1 MATEW
6 TEADIESYVGGSSTA
21 TASAPRQHGIVVGSL
36 LRGIDN
42 LQASLYGAGALV
54 ADAADAIDTREWFLD
69 GYLRNNREAAEN
81 PAEVASFRDIQS
93 ISDGFTYAIEGVME
107 NLPTMVPAMVT
118 GGGAAILAGAGRRAL
133 AAGIGAYAAN
143 WAQEAGGIYGD
154 IKERTGINA
163 PGTAATYGAAAAA
176 LDTASDLIGVGRLIG
191 SAERKAVSAALG
203 SGLAKEVALR
213 AAQRLGKAGAKQFFT
228 EGGTEAIQTAIE
240 EAAVTHED
248 PTVPFWTS
256 QTVDR
261 IVDSAIKGGLSGGAF
276 GVGAQTV
283 NELTAE
289 MAQTRG
295 ALDEANAAL
304 ISAQE
309 ARDSGA
315 SQTASALEDRAIS
328 LSDVLDI
335 PEPPA
340 EEPATTGEPN
350 ATIPVGESASPVLGA
365 QEAGPSGELGL
376 PQVGKGNPEGQ
387 KTPEAQTQEVKPDKI
402 EQILARALDAT
413 NPQGKVFDFVTGVS
427 YAVAHTILR
436 TVRAIYRTG
445 KSVAESIKEAIKQ
458 HRQDNPGVD
467 FDEAALEAKL
477 NDVIQTE
484 MAAVPEAPE
493 QPQTTATPVITAEQA
508 TNPPKLTQALA
519 FIKDPTPQYRT
530 STEKFWNESAA
541 RVINSFEGDLR
552 KALNY
557 VSRPPEMSGMTQDIA
572 IVAASEIAQRAAK
585 VWQSSAN
592 PVERTQ
598 ARQVMRDATNAAKL
612 LASESGQFLRS
623 VQTAAKLFN
632 PGTIV
637 GEYEDLVSKKQEEK
651 VPNPVVQAVVKV
663 VKEKPSEKA
672 KDKLVNEINKL
683 RKKLGPVS
691 WREIFG
697 EARASQI
704 DYARS
709 IFRALTESRAGKDRD
724 ERVKIANQLSEE
736 FWKEVARERAEN
748 AIRELDK
755 LVAVK
760 EPKKL
765 KGAIAGAVPKLI
777 RLANAGVLENE
788 VAREAIA
795 EKLGLKPFSEDTARR
810 LYEEAQ
816 QAQRKPVG
824 AQRDTAIRK
833 VLNIIPQE
841 TSISRIEL
849 LKTAWYGGVL
859 SGLATQSRN
868 FIGSALNLANE
879 FSALTLRSPQD
890 VGRLSMALLRG
901 FRDSATTEFGAIMR
915 GAEPG
920 RLNADVR
927 QASLAA
933 EILANDQSKW
943 KRLLSTYRYVSR
955 FMQAVDS
962 LWYDAATEVK
972 ATFDAAAKGR
982 LAKASDIDEYIQ
994 NELKVTKEDRAR
1006 ARSQAKEE
1014 IDAGLTDKRDL
1025 ERRTIEITRQLRPAD
1040 IQEDANRF
1048 ALYSTFNNDPEGFL
1062 GLIYQ
1067 MVIRARDK
1075 YPVLTALVPFA
1086 RISANATNAFIN
1098 ASPLA
1103 LIRLIGNRPD
1113 AMSLPLIGDKLRYGE
1128 RRLTVEEWQQ
1138 MRARILISGVAT
1150 IGLAALAIS
1159 TKDDKDPWFQITG
1172 SLKTLS
1178 PSRRQQLEEQG
1189 IRPYQVRIGGKGIDY
1204 KLSPLALTLA
1214 AIGNWSDTV
1223 RYGKDDPEAFTQLEA
1238 VLAAGHTIILDQ
1250 SFLSGIGQLL
1260 EKPAN
1265 NQGFFDKFQRFI
1277 AGTAGGFIPTVAKEV
1292 DSWVNP
1298 AVMQAKGFREQMQ
1311 RQIPVARWFLER
1323 PLYNVLGEKVERPR
1337 YPWSWAVK
1345 GDSDDPVWKA
1355 LAEKAAQGV
1364 FVPVVSAA
1372 SKINGVKM
1380 TDQQFNRYQKLV
1392 GDLYR
1397 KKLEK
1402 DLLRFRQMNADQAR
1416 KYFESEFQALRDEAR
1431 ARVR

>member
-6 TEADIESYVGGSSTA
+6 TDADIESYVSGGTT
-21 TASAPRQHGIVVGSL
+21 TASAPRRHGIVVGSL

-42 LQASLYGAGALV
+42 LQSSLYGAGALA

-118 GGGAAILAGAGRRAL
+118 GGGAAILAGAGKRAL

-176 LDTASDLIGVGRLIG
+176 LDTASDLIGVGRLMG

-240 EAAVTHED
+240 EAAVSHED
-248 PTVPFWTS
+248 PTVPFWTP

-283 NELTAE
+283 NELTVE
-289 MAQTRG
+289 RAQTRS

-315 SQTASALEDRAIS
+315 IQTAAALEDRAIS
-328 LSDVLDI
+328 LADVQDI

-350 ATIPVGESASPVLGA
+350 ATIPVGEPASPVLGA

-376 PQVGKGNPEGQ
+376 PQVGEGNAQGQ
-387 KTPEAQTQEVKPDKI
+387 EAPEAQTQEVKPDKI

-484 MAAVPEAPE
+484 MAVAPE
-493 QPQTTATPVITAEQA
+493 PPPKVEPVANPTLED
-508 TNPPKLTQALA
+508 NPPKLSTALD
-519 FIKDPTPQYRT
+519 FIEEPPIHYRT
-530 STEKFWNESAA
+530 ATEKWWRESA
-541 RVINSFEGDLR
+541 RKVIEAFDGNLR
-552 KALNY
+552 RALDY
-557 VSRPPEMSGMTQDIA
+557 VGRTVESKGLPPDIA
-572 IVAASEIAQRAAK
+572 VTAAADIAQRASEIWK
-585 VWQSSAN
+585 NSTN
-592 PVERTQ
+592 PVEQ
-598 ARQVMRDATNAAKL
+598 MQSRQLMRDATEVAKRI
-612 LASESGQFLRS
+612 ASKEGQGLRA

-632 PGTIV
+632 PGTV
-637 GEYEDLVSKKQEEK
+637 VAEYENIVTKQQEEK
-651 VPNPVVQAVVKV
+651 VPKKAVDAVANALNQP
-663 VKEKPSEKA
+663 PSEKPKA
-672 KDKLVNEINKL
+672 KLIDEINRL
-683 RKKLGPVS
+683 RKKLGQVS
-691 WREIFG
+691 WKEIFG

-704 DYARS
+704 DFARS
-709 IFRALTESRAGKDRD
+709 IFRALTDAKAGKDRE
-724 ERVKIANQLSEE
+724 ERVALANKLSEE

-748 AIRELDK
+748 ALREVEK
-755 LVAVK
+755 LTEVK
-760 EPKKL
+760 EPKRL
-765 KGAIAGAVPKLI
+765 KGAVAGAVPKLI
-777 RLANAGVLENE
+777 RLANAGVLDFEA
-788 VAREAIA
+788 ARNAIA
-795 EKLGLKPFSEDTARR
+795 EKMGLKPFDENVARR
-810 LYEEAQ
+810 LYEEAR

-833 VLNIIPQE
+833 VLNIIPKE
-841 TSISRIEL
+841 TGVSKADL
-849 LKTAWYGGVL
+849 VKTAWYGGVL
-859 SGLATQSRN
+859 FGLATQSRN

-879 FSALTLRSPQD
+879 FSALTVRSPKD

-933 EILANDQSKW
+933 EILANDPSKW

-972 ATFDAAAKGR
+972 ATFDAASKGR

-1006 ARSQAKEE
+1006 ARAQAQEE

-1260 EKPAN
+1260 EKPSN

-1277 AGTAGGFIPTVAKEV
+1277 AGTLGGFVPTVAKEV

-1298 AVMQAKGFREQMQ
+1298 TVMQAKGFKEQMQ
-1311 RQIPVARWFLER
+1311 RQIPVVRWFMER

-1337 YPWSWAVK
+1337 YPWSWALK

-1392 GDLYR
+1392 GNLYR
-1397 KKLEK
+1397 RKLEK
-1402 DLLRFRQMNADQAR
+1402 DLPRFRQMNADQAR